1 MADRSELAIFQ
12 RVRKCGADVEGVS
25 IEAWSAAM
33 GEASRIA
40 AMMLSRREAAGH
52 DRRRSPI

>member
-1 MADRSELAIFQ
+1 VADRSELAIFQ
-12 RVRKCGADVEGVS
+12 RVGKYGADVEGVS
-25 IEAWSAAM
+25 IEAWSAVVD
-33 GEASRIA
+33 ETSRIA